1 MQKNEIIRFEQM
13 YDEYYEQVASEL
25 ANGRKESH
33 WMWFIFPQIKG
44 LGHSPMAEFYA
55 IQDLDEAGAF
65 LASSCGEKM
74 QKLLGILLDL
84 KTDDPESVF
93 GYIDAVKLR
102 SSMTLFEETDPQN
115 TVFSQILDKFYNGNR
130 DEKTLKFLKKQ
141 QRGERMTPQE
151 FLKKFIPAFDQGDI
165 GILHE
170 IRQNIFEDTMQ
181 IVKNG
186 AYTAENGTKVSLTDI
201 SAMMKNSMLYRSIE
215 KVNLP
220 EQSQHTAVEVL
231 DSDSLLAG
239 KKLLDEGYHPAV
251 LNFANRQTAG

>member
-1 MQKNEIIRFEQM
+1 MELMTPVYTNNSNIGQNF
-13 YDEYYEQVASEL
+13 VAT
-25 ANGRKESH
+25 G
-33 WMWFIFPQIKG
+33 
-44 LGHSPMAEFYA
+44 
-55 IQDLDEAGAF
+55 DV
-65 LASSCGEKM
+65 
-74 QKLLGILLDL
+74 
-84 KTDDPESVF
+84 T
-93 GYIDAVKLR
+93 
-102 SSMTLFEETDPQN
+102 
-115 TVFSQILDKFYNGNR
+115 FSQILDKFYNGNR

-165 GILHE
+165 GTLHE

-220 EQSQHTAVEVL
+220 ELLPGQV
-231 DSDSLLAG
+231 SLRLW
-239 KKLLDEGYHPAV
+239 
-251 LNFANRQTAG
+251 